1 MLGGN
6 LMSSIEIEA
15 KTAQEA
21 VEKACEHFHLSK
33 EELDIEVLEDRSTG
47 IFGIV
52 GNKKAKI
59 RVTPKKDDSMVVAQ
73 ETLEKI
79 ISLISADTRISA
91 ERKADEIIL
100 NITGNNTGILIGHR
114 GKTLEAIEYIV
125 NKAVNKASE
134 KKVRVIVDSENYRK
148 RRDESLKTLAFQM
161 AEKAKK
167 TNRTAT
173 IDPISPRDR
182 RIVHLA
188 LKGDHRI
195 STKSEGE
202 GLFKRIFIIPNK
214 EETDEK

>member
-1 MLGGN
+1 
-6 LMSSIEIEA
+6 MSSIEIEA

-21 VEKACEHFHLSK
+21 IEKACKHFHLSE

-59 RVTPKKDDSMVVAQ
+59 RVTPKKGGSVAVAQ
-73 ETLEKI
+73 ETLKKI

-91 ERKADEIIL
+91 EKKGEDIIL
-100 NITGNNTGILIGHR
+100 NIEGNNTGILIGHK
-114 GKTLEAIEYIV
+114 GKTLEALEFIV

-134 KKVRVIVDSENYRK
+134 QKVRVIVDSENYRK
-148 RRDESLKTLAFQM
+148 RREESLKTLAFKM
-161 AEKAKK
+161 GEKAKK
-167 TNRTAT
+167 TKKTVT

-188 LKGDHRI
+188 LKGDLQI

-214 EETDEK
+214 EKIDER

>member
-6 LMSSIEIEA
+6 FMSSIEIEA
-15 KTAQEA
+15 KTTQEA
-21 VEKACEHFHLSK
+21 IEKACKHFHLSE

-59 RVTPKKDDSMVVAQ
+59 RVTPKKGGSMAVAQ
-73 ETLEKI
+73 ETLKKI

-91 ERKADEIIL
+91 EKKGEDIIL
-100 NITGNNTGILIGHR
+100 NIEGNNTGILIGHK
-114 GKTLEAIEYIV
+114 GKTLEALEFIV

-134 KKVRVIVDSENYRK
+134 QKVRVIVDSENYRK
-148 RRDESLKTLAFQM
+148 RREESLKTLAFKM
-161 AEKAKK
+161 GEKAKK
-167 TNRTAT
+167 TKKTVT

-188 LKGDHRI
+188 LKGDHQI

-214 EETDEK
+214 EKIDER

>member
-1 MLGGN
+1 
-6 LMSSIEIEA
+6 MSSIEIEA
-15 KTAQEA
+15 KTTQEA
-21 VEKACEHFHLSK
+21 IEKACKHFHLSE

-59 RVTPKKDDSMVVAQ
+59 RVTPRKGGSMAVAQ
-73 ETLEKI
+73 ETLKKI

-91 ERKADEIIL
+91 EKKGEDIIL
-100 NITGNNTGILIGHR
+100 NIEGNNTGILIGHK
-114 GKTLEAIEYIV
+114 GKTLEALEFIV

-134 KKVRVIVDSENYRK
+134 QKVRVIVDSENYRK
-148 RRDESLKTLAFQM
+148 RREESLKTLAFKM
-161 AEKAKK
+161 GEKAKK
-167 TNRTAT
+167 TKKTVT

-188 LKGDHRI
+188 LKGDHQI

-214 EETDEK
+214 EKIDER

>member
-1 MLGGN
+1 
-6 LMSSIEIEA
+6 MSSIEIEA
-15 KTAQEA
+15 KTTQEA
-21 VEKACEHFHLSK
+21 IEKACEHFHLSK

-79 ISLISADTRISA
+79 ISLISADTTISA
-91 ERKADEIIL
+91 ERKTDEIIL
-100 NITGNNTGILIGHR
+100 NITGNNTGILIGHK

-148 RRDESLKTLAFQM
+148 RKDESLKTLAFQM